1 MYILPRRAKFLS
13 SLLPISALLFLLFF
27 TLNPLN
33 HDSKTSPANKPLL
46 HVSKHLQ
53 VTHST
58 CEGTLYPELCVSTL
72 SSIPNLSEKSVPQI
86 ISSVVDHTVKL
97 VKSSALN
104 CTRIRQRFIR
114 KLDQLQKR
122 ALDDCLELFDY
133 TVSELNTTLSD
144 LSTDSTS
151 AKHYNDL
158 RTFFSAAMTNHDTCL
173 DGFAHGDH
181 EEVRKLLM
189 KGLNKINRLLSN
201 SLVMLKKIPN
211 LSNSETESEYGKMVG
226 GFPGWMSRKD
236 SRLLQAPLEAI
247 KFNLIVAKD
256 GSGNFTTITDA
267 VNAAPNS
274 TERFVIYI
282 KAGGYFENVEV
293 VKKKQMIMF
302 VGDGIGKTVIK
313 ASRNAVDGWT
323 TFQTPTLA
331 VVGDGF
337 IGRDI
342 TVENAAG
349 PSKHQ
354 AVAVRSGS
362 DQSAFYRCSFVGYQD
377 TLYVHSLR
385 QFYKECDVYGTI
397 DFIFGNGVVVLQNC
411 NLYARRPNANQQ
423 NIFTAQ
429 GREDCNQNTGISII
443 SSKVAAAADLL
454 PVQSTVK
461 TYLGRPWKNCSRTVF
476 INSQIDD
483 LIDPAGWLEWNGTF
497 ALETLY
503 YGEYMNRGP
512 GSNTSSRVT
521 WPGYRVINSSTEASQ
536 FTVVNFIQGDEWLP
550 SYKIPYF
557 PGLSKQ

>member
-1 MYILPRRAKFLS
+1 MCILPRRAKFLS

-27 TLNPLN
+27 TLKPFK
-33 HDSKTSPANKPLL
+33 HDSKTSQNKPML

-58 CEGTLYPELCVSTL
+58 CEGTLYPDLCVSTL
-72 SSIPNLSEKSVPQI
+72 SSIPNLSEKSIPQI

-97 VKSSALN
+97 VKSSALT
-104 CTRIRQRFIR
+104 CTRIRQRLR

-122 ALDDCLELFDY
+122 ALDDCLKLFDY
-133 TVSELNTTLSD
+133 TVSELNNTLSY
-144 LSTDSTS
+144 LSSESTS
-151 AKHYNDL
+151 ANHYNDL
-158 RTFFSAAMTNHDTCL
+158 RTCFSASMTNHDTCL
-173 DGFAHGDH
+173 DGLFAHGDH
-181 EEVRKLLM
+181 KKVRKLIF
-189 KGLNKINRLLSN
+189 KGLNKINHLLSN

-211 LSNSETESEYGKMVG
+211 LSNSESDYSKTVG
-226 GFPGWMSRKD
+226 GFPGWISRKD
-236 SRLLQAPLEAI
+236 RRLLQTPVDGI
-247 KFNLIVAKD
+247 KFDLVVAKD

-267 VNAAPNS
+267 VNAAPDFS
-274 TERFVIYI
+274 KRFVIYI

-293 VKKKQMIMF
+293 VKKMIMF

-313 ASRNAVDGWT
+313 ASRSVDDGWT

>member
-1 MYILPRRAKFLS
+1 MYILPRRAKFVS
-13 SLLPISALLFLLFF
+13 SLLPITALLLLLFF
-27 TLNPLN
+27 TFKPLK
-33 HDSKTSPANKPLL
+33 HDSKTSQNKPLL
-46 HVSKHLQ
+46 HISKHLQ
-53 VTHST
+53 LTHST
-58 CEGTLYPELCVSTL
+58 CEGTLYPELCFSTL
-72 SSIPNLSEKSVPQI
+72 SSIPNLSQKSIPQI
-86 ISSVVDHTVKL
+86 ISSVVDNTVRL
-97 VKSSALN
+97 VKSSAVN
-104 CTRIRQRFIR
+104 CTRIRQRLR

-133 TVSELNTTLSD
+133 TVYDLNATLSD
-144 LSTDSTS
+144 LSTTSTS

-158 RTFFSAAMTNHDTCL
+158 QTLFSAAMTNQYTCL

-181 EEVRKLLM
+181 EKVRKLLM
-189 KGLNKINRLLSN
+189 KGLNKITHSLSN

-211 LSNSETESEYGKMVG
+211 LNKSESEYGKMVG

-236 SRLLQAPLEAI
+236 RHLLQTPVEAI
-247 KFNLIVAKD
+247 KFDLVVAKD

-274 TERFVIYI
+274 TKRFVIHI

-302 VGDGIGKTVIK
+302 VGDGLGKTVIK

-323 TFQTPTLA
+323 TYQSATLA

-337 IGRDI
+337 IARDL

-349 PSKHQ
+349 PYKHQ
-354 AVAVRSGS
+354 AVALRSTA

-377 TLYVHSLR
+377 TLYVHTYR
-385 QFYKECDVYGTI
+385 QFYKDCDIYGTI
-397 DFIFGNGVVVLQNC
+397 DFIFGNAAAVLQNC
-411 NLYARRPNANQQ
+411 NLYARRPNPNQQ

-443 SSKVAAAADLL
+443 SCKVAAAADLL
-454 PVQSTVK
+454 PVKSQFK

-476 INSQIDD
+476 INSQLDD
-483 LIDPAGWLEWNGTF
+483 LVDPKGWLEWNGTF
-497 ALETLY
+497 ALDTLY

-512 GSNTSSRVT
+512 GSNTSNRVT
-521 WPGYRVINSSTEASQ
+521 WPGYRVINSSAEASQ
-536 FTVVNFIQGDEWLP
+536 FTVANFLQGDQWLP

-557 PGLSKQ
+557 SGLSKQ